1 MTDLS
6 HLARPGATLA
16 IRVTPNARRA
26 GMELVDGQIRIAVTE
41 TPEAGKA
48 TEAARAA
55 LAKAL
60 GVAKTRLTLS
70 AARLRGTSFSD
81 WTISSGGLP
90 LQPVAAF
97 RQVQRGGEVAKLG
110 RRQGDAQHLVRLGI
124 DLLDRDAILEGVDHD
139 VFQKRA
145 ILALVDQGDDRRV
158 EFVLDGE
165 HGIRLAPRVTRR
177 NPA

>member
-26 GMELVDGQIRIAVTE
+26 GIELVDGQIRIAVTE

-60 GVAKTRLTLS
+60 GVAKTRLTLIRGA
-70 AARLRGTSFSD
+70 AARDKL
-81 WTISSGGLP
+81 
-90 LQPVAAF
+90 F
-97 RQVQRGGEVAKLG
+97 R
-110 RRQGDAQHLVRLGI
+110 
-124 DLLDRDAILEGVDHD
+124 LDD
-139 VFQKRA
+139 
-145 ILALVDQGDDRRV
+145 
-158 EFVLDGE
+158 
-165 HGIRLAPRVTRR
+165 
-177 NPA
+177 